1 MASPE
6 RIARAADARSPARS
20 TMLSPCDAA
29 TSSAKARE
37 VSDRSASTMTT
48 PSSRITG
55 WLNTAA
61 STAKANSGTP
71 KIKISAARS
80 CSSHRHSRRATRMN
94 PGFGIGLM
102 GRASLAHPPVQVSA
116 HAGTQLRHLVDRVG
130 ADRERA
136 QVEIAG
142 GAGGAPA
149 CIFAFGGD
157 QFDLDGD
164 ATVGERRY
172 AYVEAVADL
181 QRFDEILAQIEV
193 DPHVIEIDQGYQR
206 HAGRDVFAGLHVALV
221 HLRGYRRVDH
231 HLLDDRLHGRDVGD
245 RLLHGRCGDFVL
257 LFGVAVDRLLVGRF
271 GLIYVALAFM
281 ERIGRLVEPRN
292 RRVAVLGQLADAVVG
307 LLC

>member
-6 RIARAADARSPARS
+6 RIARAAEARSPARA
-20 TMLSPCDAA
+20 TILSPDDAA
-29 TSSAKARE
+29 TSSAKARD
-37 VSDRSASTMTT
+37 VSDLSASTMTT

-55 WLNTAA
+55 WLNTAV

-80 CSSHRHSRRATRMN
+80 CSNHRHSRCATSMN
-94 PGFGIGLM
+94 PGFGFRLM
-102 GRASLAHPPVQVSA
+102 SRALSARPPIQVGA
-116 HAGTQLRHLVDRVG
+116 HAGAQLRHLVDRVG

-149 CIFAFGGD
+149 RVFAFGGD
-157 QFDLDGD
+157 QFDLNGD
-164 ATVGERRY
+164 AAVGERRD

-181 QRFDEILAQIEV
+181 QRFDEIFAQIEV
-193 DPHVIEIDQGYQR
+193 DPHVVEIDQGYQR

-231 HLLDDRLHGRDVGD
+231 HLLDGCLHGRDVGFCF
-245 RLLHGRCGDFVL
+245 LHSRCGDLVL
-257 LFGVAVDRLLVGRF
+257 LFGVAVDRLFISRF
-271 GLIYVALAFM
+271 GLI
-281 ERIGRLVEPRN
+281 
-292 RRVAVLGQLADAVVG
+292 
-307 LLC
+307 

>member
-6 RIARAADARSPARS
+6 WIARAAEARSPARS
-20 TMLSPCDAA
+20 TMLSPDDAA
-29 TSSAKARE
+29 TSSAKARD
-37 VSDRSASTMTT
+37 VSDLSASTMTT

-94 PGFGIGLM
+94 PGFGLM
-102 GRASLAHPPVQVSA
+102 GSASLARPPVQVSA

-149 CIFAFGGD
+149 RIFAFSGD
-157 QFDLDGD
+157 EFDLDGD
-164 ATVGERRY
+164 AAVGERRD
-172 AYVEAVADL
+172 AYVEAVAEL
-181 QRFDEILAQIEV
+181 
-193 DPHVIEIDQGYQR
+193 
-206 HAGRDVFAGLHVALV
+206 
-221 HLRGYRRVDH
+221 
-231 HLLDDRLHGRDVGD
+231 
-245 RLLHGRCGDFVL
+245 
-257 LFGVAVDRLLVGRF
+257 
-271 GLIYVALAFM
+271 
-281 ERIGRLVEPRN
+281 
-292 RRVAVLGQLADAVVG
+292 
-307 LLC
+307 